1 MSLKGGKYNNH
12 NRSNKH
18 NHKRIPNN
26 PANVDIILE
35 SGKPEP
41 QSGNEP
47 GSLNAINDILLSRII
62 ELERKYEEERASNE
76 ELRSR
81 VTEMERAQDQ
91 YVVKYN
97 TKIEE
102 LMEMI
107 DQIYDE
113 IYKLVVLFNLNE
125 IVEDNMPFHQGLYQ
139 QTRTYKVI

>member
-1 MSLKGGKYNNH
+1 MHLYIDVSIFI
-12 NRSNKH
+12 S
-18 NHKRIPNN
+18 
-26 PANVDIILE
+26 
-35 SGKPEP
+35 
-41 QSGNEP
+41 
-47 GSLNAINDILLSRII
+47 
-62 ELERKYEEERASNE
+62 
-76 ELRSR
+76 
-81 VTEMERAQDQ
+81 TEMERAQDQ

-139 QTRTYKVI
+139 QTRTYKVIWLTYKAIWAVLSNTSLK

>member
-1 MSLKGGKYNNH
+1 MNE
-12 NRSNKH
+12 
-18 NHKRIPNN
+18 IM
-26 PANVDIILE
+26 VE

-41 QSGNEP
+41 LSGDP

-76 ELRSR
+76 ELRQR
-81 VTEMERAQDQ
+81 VNEMERAQDQ

-97 TKIEE
+97 SKIEE

-125 IVEDNMPFHQGLYQ
+125 MVEENMPFHDLYQ
-139 QTRTYKVI
+139 SRTYKVIWRIQRKWGRRTI

>member
-1 MSLKGGKYNNH
+1 MSIFI
-12 NRSNKH
+12 S
-18 NHKRIPNN
+18 
-26 PANVDIILE
+26 
-35 SGKPEP
+35 
-41 QSGNEP
+41 
-47 GSLNAINDILLSRII
+47 
-62 ELERKYEEERASNE
+62 
-76 ELRSR
+76 
-81 VTEMERAQDQ
+81 TEMERAQDQ